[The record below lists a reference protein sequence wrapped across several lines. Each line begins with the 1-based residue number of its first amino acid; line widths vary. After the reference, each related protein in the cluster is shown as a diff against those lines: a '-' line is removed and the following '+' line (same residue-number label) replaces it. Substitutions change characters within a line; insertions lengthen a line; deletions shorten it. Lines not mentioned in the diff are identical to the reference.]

1 MIMGIYIE
9 LALVATLKTL
19 ARFKQL
25 EKRAKAEYF
34 ISGTLLSILLGGYF
48 GALVRCATRT

>member
-1 MIMGIYIE
+1 MGIYIE

-34 ISGTLLSILLGGYF
+34 ISGTLRSILLGGYL